1 MIFFP
6 VEVKE
11 GLGTGEGHAKGREKQ
26 EAARGILQT
35 LARLC
40 SSPQLLP
47 YVQEQATSK
56 QSPQVALATSALFP
70 LISWCSAWKNGV
82 L

>member
-56 QSPQVALATSALFP
+56 HRVHKWHWQQVLFFP
-70 LISWCSAWKNGV
+70 
-82 L
+82 